1 MLRRTLMRILVIED
15 DRKAASLLAR
25 GLEEEGFAVDVAHS
39 AEAGN
44 RLMEDGAY
52 DLLILDW
59 LLPGKQGLALCR
71 ELRQRGARIP
81 ILMLTARDSPGD
93 RVAGLDTGA
102 DDYLTKP
109 FHFEELLARVR
120 ALRRRSEFAPAP
132 VFTVGNLAL
141 EAHGQR
147 VTRAGVSVELTRKE
161 YAILEILMRQAGRVV
176 SRSHLAEE
184 VWKTGSVAVDN
195 LIDVHIRNLRRKID
209 APGERSIIQAVRSRG
224 FMLDAGESGRA

>member
-1 MLRRTLMRILVIED
+1 MRRRTLMRILVIED

-25 GLEEEGFAVDVAHS
+25 GLQEEGFAVDVAHS

-44 RLMEDGAY
+44 RLTEEKAY

-59 LLPGKQGLALCR
+59 LLPGKQGIVLCH
-71 ELRQRGARIP
+71 ELRQRGIRIP

-93 RVAGLDTGA
+93 RVAGLNTGA

-120 ALRRRSEFAPAP
+120 ALLRRSELARPA
-132 VFTVGNLAL
+132 VLTVGNLAL
-141 EAHGQR
+141 EPNGQR

-161 YAILEILMRQAGRVV
+161 YAILEILMRQAGQVV
-176 SRSHLAEE
+176 SRSRLAEE
-184 VWKTGSVAVDN
+184 VWKTDSVAVDN
-195 LIDVHIRNLRRKID
+195 LIDVHIRNLRRKVD
-209 APGERSIIQAVRSRG
+209 APGERSIIQTVRSRG
-224 FMLDAGESGRA
+224 FMLEAGEVERA